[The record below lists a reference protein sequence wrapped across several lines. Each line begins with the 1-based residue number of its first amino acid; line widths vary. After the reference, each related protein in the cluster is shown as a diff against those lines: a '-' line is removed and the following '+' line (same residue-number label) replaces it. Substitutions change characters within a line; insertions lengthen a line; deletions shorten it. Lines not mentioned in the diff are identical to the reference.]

1 MVCYLFPSQCI
12 NPHQL
17 CKTPLIFLMWMIG
30 KDRVKIQEII
40 KEIKWW
46 CGMDWI
52 RLCKCQ
58 RRIIKILWL
67 RRWGILKVMKVRLI
81 ITLSFLMQA
90 NLVKIVDISLKN
102 GAFNLQ
108 IEGTWV
114 SILINDDSGLIIL
127 WIIEFDY
134 SF

>member
-1 MVCYLFPSQCI
+1 
-12 NPHQL
+12 
-17 CKTPLIFLMWMIG
+17 
-30 KDRVKIQEII
+30 
-40 KEIKWW
+40 
-46 CGMDWI
+46 
-52 RLCKCQ
+52 
-58 RRIIKILWL
+58 
-67 RRWGILKVMKVRLI
+67 
-81 ITLSFLMQA
+81 MQA